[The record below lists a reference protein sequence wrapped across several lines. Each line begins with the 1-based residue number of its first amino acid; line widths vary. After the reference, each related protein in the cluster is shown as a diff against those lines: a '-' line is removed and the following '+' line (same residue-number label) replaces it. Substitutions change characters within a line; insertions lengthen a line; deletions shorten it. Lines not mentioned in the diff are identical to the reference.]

1 MAGAFKKNAFLEGI
15 IYIKESQKAAQIRS
29 IQKARETLNE
39 SILVNAQKEE
49 MGMDFDPNLL
59 IALLPQID
67 EDYIGRVAG
76 SFMPNSKSSITTVLN
91 NGDNIIVP
99 VKPSTVSVFGEVLNS
114 SNIVYEPGI
123 KVSDV
128 ISLAGGYKEYADK
141 QSIYIIKANGL
152 TEKVNKNI
160 FVKNVVLEPGD
171 TIIVP
176 RKILISSP
184 FIDAV
189 TPLTQILSNLAFSAA
204 AIDNLSSN

>member
-1 MAGAFKKNAFLEGI
+1 MN
-15 IYIKESQKAAQIRS
+15 
-29 IQKARETLNE
+29 
-39 SILVNAQKEE
+39 
-49 MGMDFDPNLL
+49 FDPNLL

-67 EDYIGRVAG
+67 EDNIGRVAG
-76 SFMPNSKSSITTVLN
+76 SFMPNSESSRTTVLN

-141 QSIYIIKANGL
+141 QSIYVIKANGL

-160 FVKNVVLEPGD
+160 FVNNVVLEAGD
-171 TIIVP
+171 TVIVP

-184 FIDAV
+184 FIEAV

>member
-1 MAGAFKKNAFLEGI
+1 
-15 IYIKESQKAAQIRS
+15 
-29 IQKARETLNE
+29 
-39 SILVNAQKEE
+39 
-49 MGMDFDPNLL
+49 MDFDPNLL

-99 VKPSTVSVFGEVLNS
+99 VKPSTVSVFGGMLNS

-160 FVKNVVLEPGD
+160 FVKNVVLEPG
-171 TIIVP
+171 IQ
-176 RKILISSP
+176 L
-184 FIDAV
+184 
-189 TPLTQILSNLAFSAA
+189 
-204 AIDNLSSN
+204 

>member
-1 MAGAFKKNAFLEGI
+1 M
-15 IYIKESQKAAQIRS
+15 
-29 IQKARETLNE
+29 
-39 SILVNAQKEE
+39 
-49 MGMDFDPNLL
+49 
-59 IALLPQID
+59 
-67 EDYIGRVAG
+67 
-76 SFMPNSKSSITTVLN
+76 
-91 NGDNIIVP
+91 
-99 VKPSTVSVFGEVLNS
+99 
-114 SNIVYEPGI
+114 
-123 KVSDV
+123 